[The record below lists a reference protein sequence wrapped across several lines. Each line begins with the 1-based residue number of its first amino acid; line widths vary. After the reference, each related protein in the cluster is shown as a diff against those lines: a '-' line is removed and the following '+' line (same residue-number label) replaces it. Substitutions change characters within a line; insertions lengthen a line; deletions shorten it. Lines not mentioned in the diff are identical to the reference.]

1 MTLLQRTI
9 SSRRLVINKT
19 SAKLH
24 LIGWNPSLRYQTNIN
39 LNTVLFNLTLNLT
52 FCHVNYKCTKNNICY
67 SEILSKSMIFV
78 VFFNIKTTLHKPKMV
93 VRIFWNKWWANPFIH
108 SFYITFAVFSRTW
121 NPYLSLILRVKR
133 KPDWKT
139 RNLTWREMFFQVVI
153 CLHIITFMFYLLGL
167 KFLHNIWP
175 FHKLAF

>member
-1 MTLLQRTI
+1 MSIINVPKTIYVIVRFYLKAWFLLCF
-9 SSRRLVINKT
+9 L
-19 SAKLH
+19 A
-24 LIGWNPSLRYQTNIN
+24 G
-39 LNTVLFNLTLNLT
+39 
-52 FCHVNYKCTKNNICY
+52 
-67 SEILSKSMIFV
+67 
-78 VFFNIKTTLHKPKMV
+78 IKTTLHKPKMV

-108 SFYITFAVFSRTW
+108 SLYITFAVFSRTW

-139 RNLTWREMFFQVVI
+139 RSLTWREMFFQVVI

>member
-19 SAKLH
+19 SANLH

-78 VFFNIKTTLHKPKMV
+78 VFFWRGLKPLCTNL
-93 VRIFWNKWWANPFIH
+93 RWLSEYFEINPFIH
-108 SFYITFAVFSRTW
+108 SLYITFAVFSRTW